1 MKKTILIADDNRIIR
16 KIMVEIIKRKFS
28 DTYNIECFEDG
39 KSLDERLSQN
49 LEGVCA
55 VVTGN
60 QMSGIKGLE
69 IIKKHASELI
79 NRPFI
84 LHYFG
89 DKEIGEE
96 AKRNGAYGY
105 VIKGDYKYR
114 LNDVLSEALGS
125 A

>member
-1 MKKTILIADDNRIIR
+1 MKKTILIADDNKIIR
-16 KIMVEIIKRKFS
+16 NIMLKIIERKFS

-39 KSLDERLSQN
+39 KSLDERLNQN

-60 QMSGIKGLE
+60 QMSGTKGLE
-69 IIKKHASELI
+69 IIKTHASELI

-84 LHYFG
+84 LHYWG

-105 VIKGDYKYR
+105 VIKGDYRYK
-114 LNDVLSEALGS
+114 LNEVLSEALN
-125 A
+125 

>member
-1 MKKTILIADDNRIIR
+1 MKETILIADDNRIIR
-16 KIMVEIIKRKFS
+16 NIILKIIKMKFS

-89 DKEIGEE
+89 DEEIGEE

-105 VIKGDYKYR
+105 VIKGDYRYR
-114 LNDVLSEALGS
+114 LNDILNEVLN
-125 A
+125 

>member
-1 MKKTILIADDNRIIR
+1 MKETILIADYNEIIR
-16 KIMVEIIKRKFS
+16 KIMLNIIKKKFS
-28 DTYNIECFEDG
+28 DTYNIECFKDG
-39 KSLDERLSQN
+39 KSLDERLRQN

-84 LHYFG
+84 LHYWG
-89 DKEIGEE
+89 DKESGEE

-105 VIKGDYKYR
+105 VIKGDYRYK
-114 LNDVLSEALGS
+114 LNDVLNEALN
-125 A
+125 